1 MLNSLIQ
8 HLNCEICD
16 HELIYDSKATF
27 EAYHNDL
34 EIAIENVGFKV
45 EEIIGKFLIYEC
57 PKCKCFYKYTYK
69 EIEKIIRTE
78 TTKQVL
84 LSIAR
89 GQMKNMTNIMDGV
102 LIYCGKCSGFDG
114 NGSCTKKIYDKC
126 EVKRFP
132 YVI

>member
-8 HLNCEICD
+8 HLTCEVCG
-16 HELIYDSKATF
+16 HELIYDPKATF
-27 EAYHNDL
+27 EVYHSEL
-34 EIAIENVGFKV
+34 EFVVENIALKV
-45 EEIIGKFLIYEC
+45 DGIIGKFLIYEC
-57 PKCKCFYKYTYK
+57 PKCKCTYKYTYK
-69 EIEKIIRTE
+69 EIEKIIRIE

-89 GQMKNMTNIMDGV
+89 GRMKNMVGIMDGV

-126 EVKRFP
+126 EIKRFP
-132 YVI
+132 NGI